1 MEENTSPVGSSVALS
16 IHCSA
21 SIKRSVLSRSLS
33 WGLTTALCSGQR
45 SPRIGFLWGPVTHPE
60 GARLRAPCL
69 ARAPLIT
76 TTKKVDTAHESITRG
91 GELMPPHDPG
101 VSLIRATNLSD
112 SQIIGNLLD
121 SVGKEI
127 LTLIIH
133 SVRGCISSRP
143 VPPGGRPRW
152 CVQQVRKMQCR
163 NGNEALSRWTISF
176 SYLFL
181 HSFVLLSTSSC
192 PFWSTGD
199 GIPVRF
205 LFAVTHPQPPHTHSP
220 RVENKNSG

>member
-1 MEENTSPVGSSVALS
+1 MT
-16 IHCSA
+16 
-21 SIKRSVLSRSLS
+21 R
-33 WGLTTALCSGQR
+33 
-45 SPRIGFLWGPVTHPE
+45 PE

-91 GELMPPHDPG
+91 GELMPPRDPG
-101 VSLIRATNLSD
+101 VSLIRPTNLSD

-133 SVRGCISSRP
+133 SVRGCISSRS

-152 CVQQVRKMQCR
+152 CVWRVRKMQCR
-163 NGNEALSRWTISF
+163 NGNEPLSRWTISF

-181 HSFVLLSTSSC
+181 HSFVLLSTSSF
-192 PFWSTGD
+192 PFWLFLC
-199 GIPVRF
+199 RF
-205 LFAVTHPQPPHTHSP
+205 SSLSHILSLPTLTLS
-220 RVENKNSG
+220 ELKIKNRRPWRYFLTFTSRRYMPI